1 MATNRNIQMNYYNG
15 TDYDVLYPETTAEQ
29 AKSLSINGG
38 TVNGDI
44 ILSNETSNNMG
55 VVTKG
60 YVDNSIKSITS
71 FPVMKE
77 TSIQTSGTPSILIP
91 ALMWDGT
98 IKDVTLTIDYKSWQ
112 NSVSA
117 VYVYSFYNIIALKA
131 LNNTGKEVYLTPYFN
146 LTVPSGYIMKDCSG
160 WCNTGTYAKNDVSF
174 AGNTHTIEFGD
185 VIDFSGTSVT
195 IFIGTNVFAAGNYQ
209 DSPYPYSALY
219 IPVSVY

>member
-55 VVTKG
+55 VVTKE
-60 YVDNSIKSITS
+60 YVDNSIKNITS

-98 IKDVTLTIDYKSWQ
+98 IKDVTLTINYKSWQ

-117 VYVYSFYNIIALKA
+117 VYVYSFYNIIALKV

-146 LTVPSGYIMKDCSG
+146 LTVPSGYKMKDCSG
-160 WCNTGTYAKNDVSF
+160 WSELGIYAKKDVELS
-174 AGNTHTIEFGD
+174 GNTYNIEFD
-185 VIDFSGTSVT
+185 DILSFSSTSVT
-195 IFIGTNVFAAGNYQ
+195 IFIGTNVFAVGNYQ
-209 DSPYPYSALY
+209 EPPYPYSALY
-219 IPVSVY
+219 IPASL